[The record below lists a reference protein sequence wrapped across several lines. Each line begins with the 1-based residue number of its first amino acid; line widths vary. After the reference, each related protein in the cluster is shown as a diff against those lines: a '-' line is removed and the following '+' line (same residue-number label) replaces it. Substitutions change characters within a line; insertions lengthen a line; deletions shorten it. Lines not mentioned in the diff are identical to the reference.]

1 LLHLILRLNSWLKN
15 NMIVSADFLE
25 AEELTQIAL
34 KSKAFWGYSS
44 ELIDSWR
51 ADLTVT
57 TKTIKTCNVYKFV
70 IDEVAV
76 GFYVLNNP
84 KEEFVKLEMLFVLP
98 KFIGKGIGKK
108 LLTHALEKA
117 IFFNV
122 KAIALVA
129 DPNAIPFYTSQG
141 FVEKEQIGSAILG
154 RFLSLMQKDLKQ

>member
-1 LLHLILRLNSWLKN
+1 
-15 NMIVSADFLE
+15 MIVPADFLE
-25 AEELTQIAL
+25 AEQLTQIAL

-44 ELIDSWR
+44 DLIERWR

-57 TKTIKTCNVYKFV
+57 TKTIQICQVYKFMV
-70 IDEVAV
+70 DDVTV

-84 KEEFVKLEMLFVLP
+84 KEELVKLEMLFVLP

-108 LLTHALEKA
+108 LLIHALEKA
-117 IFFNV
+117 IVSNA
-122 KAIALVA
+122 KTIELVA
-129 DPNAIPFYTSQG
+129 DPNAIPFYKSQG